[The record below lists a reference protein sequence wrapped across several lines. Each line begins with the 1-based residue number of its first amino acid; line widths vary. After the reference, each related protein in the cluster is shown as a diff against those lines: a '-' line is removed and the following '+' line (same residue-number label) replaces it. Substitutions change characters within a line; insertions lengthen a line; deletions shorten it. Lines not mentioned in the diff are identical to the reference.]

1 MTTYNPEA
9 TADPQFSPEAVAETI
24 FRAARNGDFSGLA
37 ALIDAEADKD
47 SRMIGS
53 VAADPALQE
62 EFKKHFSRG
71 KVNGV
76 PSVNGH
82 RASVNI
88 LFGPDGD
95 RQETFEMV
103 QKEGKWY
110 LQSF

>member
-1 MTTYNPEA
+1 MTTYNSE
-9 TADPQFSPEAVAETI
+9 TTTDPQSSPAAVAETI
-24 FRAARNGDFSGLA
+24 FSAAQNGDFNGLA
-37 ALIDAEADKD
+37 ALIDTEADKD

-53 VAADPALQE
+53 VAADPTLQE
-62 EFKKHFSRG
+62 EFKKHFSKG

-76 PSVNGH
+76 PVVNGQ

-95 RQETFEMV
+95 REETFEMV
-103 QKEGKWY
+103 QKYGKWY